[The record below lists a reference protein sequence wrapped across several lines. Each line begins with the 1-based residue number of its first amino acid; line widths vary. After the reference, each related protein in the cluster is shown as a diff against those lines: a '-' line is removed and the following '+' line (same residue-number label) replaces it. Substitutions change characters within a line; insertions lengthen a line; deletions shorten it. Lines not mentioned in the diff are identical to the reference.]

1 MSRFGR
7 RRRRRLV
14 LLTVFSLFAVAVMI
28 YRLGFRS
35 PHAFLRARAVAQA
48 PPGTVRLPFTLPC
61 ALYSGDASPV
71 YAAIRQRDRNAL
83 MSMVAQKRLMM
94 VREGTSV
101 ALLPVNN
108 IATVSI
114 YSGARDGRT
123 CYVPSDIVS
132 VIERRVPRQ

>member
-14 LLTVFSLFAVAVMI
+14 LLTVFGLFAVAVMI
-28 YRLGFRS
+28 YVIGFRNPQTALPGRS
-35 PHAFLRARAVAQA
+35 LAQA
-48 PPGTVRLPFTLPC
+48 PSGTLRLPFTLPC

-114 YSGARDGRT
+114 YSGVRDGRT
-123 CYVPSDIVS
+123 CYVPSDIVT
-132 VIERRVPRQ
+132 VIERRISRQ